1 MTALA
6 IILTSI
12 VVLEATMLGF
22 WVWSLKKSKAA
33 ADLQISNHLR
43 EICVLENRLRAAT
56 QVIEREKDRSE
67 VEKLHGNAL
76 AAELDVRRPDGSK
89 G

>member
-1 MTALA
+1 
-6 IILTSI
+6 
-12 VVLEATMLGF
+12 
-22 WVWSLKKSKAA
+22 
-33 ADLQISNHLR
+33 
-43 EICVLENRLRAAT
+43 VLENRLRAAT